1 MGEIKTK
8 LMTETVESEEDRK
21 KRLDKERKEKE
32 VKEKF
37 NPLQYTTTIS

>member
-8 LMTETVESEEDRK
+8 LMTETVESEEDSK
-21 KRLDKERKEKE
+21 KRLDKEMKEKE

-37 NPLQYTTTIS
+37 NPLQYTTIS

>member
-37 NPLQYTTTIS
+37 NPL

>member
-8 LMTETVESEEDRK
+8 FMTETVESEEDRK
-21 KRLDKERKEKE
+21 KRLDKERKE

-37 NPLQYTTTIS
+37 NPLQYTTIS